1 MNINKKYIIVF
12 GTLIL
17 LLVFIT
23 GAITYYNERKEGS
36 VYSSLPIPEE
46 KEYLIWCYDGNIPY
60 NCSNREIFEP
70 GESVAITVNLAQFDN
85 ISYDPY
91 FLCSYTDLKGELEKQ
106 CMPRSASF
114 LASMTFENGIVP
126 TNKKSF
132 LLLRLSVYPDNSF
145 NNTDEIVIMDLTGK
159 LIK

>member
-70 GESVAITVNLAQFDN
+70 GESVAITVNLSQFNN
-85 ISYDPY
+85 IPYDPY
-91 FLCSYTDLKGELEKQ
+91 FLCYHSDLKGELEKQ
-106 CMPRSASF
+106 CMPRPASSLTGF
-114 LASMTFENGIVP
+114 TLENGIIFADKDDF
-126 TNKKSF
+126 T
-132 LLLRLSVYPDNSF
+132 LLKLSVYPDNNF
-145 NNTDEIVIMDLTGK
+145 NNADEIVIMDLTGK